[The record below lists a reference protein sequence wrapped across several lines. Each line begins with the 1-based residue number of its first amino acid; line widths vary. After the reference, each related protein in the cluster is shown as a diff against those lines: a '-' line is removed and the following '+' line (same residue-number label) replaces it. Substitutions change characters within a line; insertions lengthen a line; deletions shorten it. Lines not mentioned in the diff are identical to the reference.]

1 MPVTIKAWLSIG
13 STYTYLTALRL
24 RSVVE
29 ASVIKLDIRPISI
42 RQIMKNMDNIPFPPS
57 KKTKVDYMWRDIQ
70 RRSEFYSL
78 PVPNVPAPYP
88 LQEFDRA
95 NLVGIVMERDGR
107 YLEYLEETYRAW
119 FLDGLEAGS
128 DQNLENV
135 SRVMGTS
142 LPGILDGASSSEILE
157 IYERNTAEAQRAGVF
172 GAPSFEVNGEIFWGD
187 DRLEDAILFAKQHQ
201 YLERYQ
207 CVTAN
212 HN

>member
-24 RSVVE
+24 QSVVV
-29 ASVIKLDIRPISI
+29 ASGIKLEIRPISI

-107 YLEYLEETYRAW
+107 YL
-119 FLDGLEAGS
+119 
-128 DQNLENV
+128 
-135 SRVMGTS
+135 SRSITIPTRFALSNS
-142 LPGILDGASSSEILE
+142 LSG
-157 IYERNTAEAQRAGVF
+157 
-172 GAPSFEVNGEIFWGD
+172 
-187 DRLEDAILFAKQHQ
+187 
-201 YLERYQ
+201 
-207 CVTAN
+207 
-212 HN
+212 

>member
-128 DQNLENV
+128 DRNLENV

-157 IYERNTAEAQRAGVF
+157 IYERNTAEAQTAGVF

-201 YLERYQ
+201 
-207 CVTAN
+207 
-212 HN
+212 

>member
-1 MPVTIKAWLSIG
+1 MSRTIKAWLSIG

-24 RSVVE
+24 RSVVD
-29 ASVIKLDIRPISI
+29 ASGIKLDISPISI

-78 PVPNVPAPYP
+78 PVPDVPAPYP
-88 LQEFDRA
+88 LKEFDRA

-107 YLEYLEETYRAW
+107 YLEYFEETYRAW
-119 FLDGLEAGS
+119 FLDRLEAGS

-135 SRVMGTS
+135 SRALGTS
-142 LPGILDGASSSEILE
+142 LPEILEEASSSEIVK
-157 IYERNTAEAQRAGVF
+157 IYENNTAEAQTAGVF

-187 DRLEDAILFAKQHQ
+187 DRLEDAIRFAKQRQ
-201 YLERYQ
+201 
-207 CVTAN
+207 
-212 HN
+212 

>member
-1 MPVTIKAWLSIG
+1 MSRTIKAWLSIG

-29 ASVIKLDIRPISI
+29 ASRIKLDIRPISI

-88 LQEFDRA
+88 LKEFDRA

-107 YLEYLEETYRAW
+107 YLEYLQETYRAW

-128 DQNLENV
+128 DQNLKNV
-135 SRVMGTS
+135 SSVLGIS
-142 LPGILDGASSSEILE
+142 LPEILEEASSSEIVE
-157 IYERNTAEAQRAGVF
+157 IYERNTAEAQTAGVF
-172 GAPSFEVNGEIFWGD
+172 GAPSFAVNGEIFWGD
-187 DRLEDAILFAKQHQ
+187 DRLEDAIRFARQRQ
-201 YLERYQ
+201 
-207 CVTAN
+207 
-212 HN
+212 

>member
-1 MPVTIKAWLSIG
+1 MSRTIKAWLSIG

-24 RSVVE
+24 RSVVD
-29 ASVIKLDIRPISI
+29 ASGIKLDIRPISI

-78 PVPNVPAPYP
+78 PVPDVPAPYP
-88 LQEFDRA
+88 LKEFDRA

-107 YLEYLEETYRAW
+107 YLEYFEETYRAW

-135 SRVMGTS
+135 FQKIGVT
-142 LPGILDGASSSEILE
+142 LQDVLDATASSEILE
-157 IYERNTAEAQRAGVF
+157 IYERNTADAQTAGVF
-172 GAPSFEVNGEIFWGD
+172 GAPSFEVAGEIFWGD
-187 DRLEDAILFAKQHQ
+187 DRLEDAIRFAKQ
-201 YLERYQ
+201 L
-207 CVTAN
+207 
-212 HN
+212 

>member
-1 MPVTIKAWLSIG
+1 MSGTIKAWLSIG

-29 ASVIKLDIRPISI
+29 ASRIKLDIRPISI

-88 LQEFDRA
+88 LKEFDRA

-107 YLEYLEETYRAW
+107 YLEYLDETYRAW
-119 FLDGLEAGS
+119 FLDGLEAGT
-128 DQNLENV
+128 DQNLKNV
-135 SRVMGTS
+135 SSVLGIS
-142 LPGILDGASSSEILE
+142 LPEILEEASSSEIVE
-157 IYERNTAEAQRAGVF
+157 IYERNTAEAQTAGVF
-172 GAPSFEVNGEIFWGD
+172 GAPSFAVNGEIFWGD
-187 DRLEDAILFAKQHQ
+187 DRLEDAIRFARQRQ
-201 YLERYQ
+201 
-207 CVTAN
+207 
-212 HN
+212 

>member
-1 MPVTIKAWLSIG
+1 MSPTIKAWLSIG

-29 ASVIKLDIRPISI
+29 ASRIKLDIRPISI

-70 RRSEFYSL
+70 RRAEFYSL

-88 LQEFDRA
+88 LKEFDRA

-107 YLEYLEETYRAW
+107 YLEYLDETYRAW

-128 DQNLENV
+128 DQNLKNV
-135 SRVMGTS
+135 SSVLGIS
-142 LPGILDGASSSEILE
+142 LPEILEEASSSEIVE
-157 IYERNTAEAQRAGVF
+157 IYERNTAEAQTAGVF
-172 GAPSFEVNGEIFWGD
+172 GAPSFAVNGEIFWGD
-187 DRLEDAILFAKQHQ
+187 DRLEDAIRFARQRQ
-201 YLERYQ
+201 
-207 CVTAN
+207 
-212 HN
+212 

>member
-24 RSVVE
+24 QN
-29 ASVIKLDIRPISI
+29 VIETSGIKMDIRPISI

-70 RRSEFYSL
+70 RRAEFYSL
-78 PVPNVPAPYP
+78 PVPRVPAAYP
-88 LQEFDRA
+88 LKEFDQA
-95 NLVGIVMERDGR
+95 NLVGIVMEREGK

-135 SRVMGTS
+135 FQKIGVTLQDLS
-142 LPGILDGASSSEILE
+142 LIHI
-157 IYERNTAEAQRAGVF
+157 
-172 GAPSFEVNGEIFWGD
+172 
-187 DRLEDAILFAKQHQ
+187 
-201 YLERYQ
+201 
-207 CVTAN
+207 
-212 HN
+212 

>member
-1 MPVTIKAWLSIG
+1 MSGTIKAWLSIG

-29 ASVIKLDIRPISI
+29 ASRIKLDIRPISI
-42 RQIMKNMDNIPFPPS
+42 RQIMKNMGNIPFPPS

-88 LQEFDRA
+88 LKEFDRA

-107 YLEYLEETYRAW
+107 YLEYLDETYRAW

-128 DQNLENV
+128 DQNLKNV
-135 SRVMGTS
+135 SSVLGIS
-142 LPGILDGASSSEILE
+142 LPEILEEASSSEIVE
-157 IYERNTAEAQRAGVF
+157 IYERNTAEAQTAGVF
-172 GAPSFEVNGEIFWGD
+172 GAPSFAVNGEIFWGD
-187 DRLEDAILFAKQHQ
+187 DRLEDAIRFARQRQ
-201 YLERYQ
+201 
-207 CVTAN
+207 
-212 HN
+212 

>member
-1 MPVTIKAWLSIG
+1 MSGTIKALLSIG
-13 STYTYLTALRL
+13 STYTYLTAIRL

-29 ASVIKLDIRPISI
+29 ASRIKLDIRPISI

-88 LQEFDRA
+88 LKEFDRA

-107 YLEYLEETYRAW
+107 YLEYLDETYRAW

-128 DQNLENV
+128 DQNLKNV
-135 SRVMGTS
+135 SSVLGIS
-142 LPGILDGASSSEILE
+142 LPEILEEASSSEIVE
-157 IYERNTAEAQRAGVF
+157 IYERNTAEAQTAGVF
-172 GAPSFEVNGEIFWGD
+172 GAPSFEVNSEIFWGD
-187 DRLEDAILFAKQHQ
+187 DRLEDAIRFAKQRQ
-201 YLERYQ
+201 
-207 CVTAN
+207 
-212 HN
+212 

>member
-1 MPVTIKAWLSIG
+1 MSVTIKAWLSIG

-29 ASVIKLDIRPISI
+29 LSGIKLEIRPISI

-78 PVPNVPAPYP
+78 PVPKVPAPYP
-88 LQEFDRA
+88 LKEFDRA
-95 NLVGIVMERDGR
+95 NLVGIVMEQNGK

-119 FLDGLEAGS
+119 FLEGLEAGS

-135 SRVMGTS
+135 FRAMGTS
-142 LPGILDGASSSEILE
+142 LPEILDKASSSEILE
-157 IYERNTAEAQRAGVF
+157 IYERNTAEAQTTGVF

-187 DRLEDAILFAKQHQ
+187 DRLEDAILFAKQ
-201 YLERYQ
+201 YQ
-207 CVTAN
+207 
-212 HN
+212 

>member
-1 MPVTIKAWLSIG
+1 MPVTIKALLSIG

-24 RSVVE
+24 QSVVV
-29 ASVIKLDIRPISI
+29 ASGIKLEIRPISI

-128 DQNLENV
+128 DRNLENV

-157 IYERNTAEAQRAGVF
+157 IYKRNTAEAQRAGVF

-201 YLERYQ
+201 
-207 CVTAN
+207 
-212 HN
+212 

>member
-1 MPVTIKAWLSIG
+1 MSGTIKAWLSIG

-29 ASVIKLDIRPISI
+29 ASRIKLDIRPISI

-88 LQEFDRA
+88 LKEFDRA

-128 DQNLENV
+128 DQNLKNV
-135 SRVMGTS
+135 SSVLGIS
-142 LPGILDGASSSEILE
+142 LPEILEEASSSEIVE
-157 IYERNTAEAQRAGVF
+157 IYERNTAEAQTAGVF

-201 YLERYQ
+201 
-207 CVTAN
+207 
-212 HN
+212 

>member
-1 MPVTIKAWLSIG
+1 MSGTIKAWLSIG

-29 ASVIKLDIRPISI
+29 ASRIKLDIRPISI

-88 LQEFDRA
+88 LKEFDRA

-107 YLEYLEETYRAW
+107 YLEYLDETYRAW

-128 DQNLENV
+128 DQNLKNV
-135 SRVMGTS
+135 SSVLGIS
-142 LPGILDGASSSEILE
+142 LPEILEEASSSEIVE
-157 IYERNTAEAQRAGVF
+157 IYERNTAEAQTAGVF
-172 GAPSFEVNGEIFWGD
+172 GAPSFAVNGEIFWGD
-187 DRLEDAILFAKQHQ
+187 DRLEDAIRFARQRQ
-201 YLERYQ
+201 
-207 CVTAN
+207 
-212 HN
+212 

>member
-1 MPVTIKAWLSIG
+1 MSGTIKAWLSIG

-24 RSVVE
+24 HPVVE
-29 ASVIKLDIRPISI
+29 ASRIKLDIRPISI

-88 LQEFDRA
+88 LKEFDRA

-107 YLEYLEETYRAW
+107 YIEYLDETYRAW

-128 DQNLENV
+128 DQNLKNV
-135 SRVMGTS
+135 SSVLGIS
-142 LPGILDGASSSEILE
+142 LPEILEEASSSEIVE
-157 IYERNTAEAQRAGVF
+157 IYERNTAEAQTAGVF
-172 GAPSFEVNGEIFWGD
+172 GAPSFAVNGEIFWGD
-187 DRLEDAILFAKQHQ
+187 DRLEDAIRFARQRQ
-201 YLERYQ
+201 
-207 CVTAN
+207 
-212 HN
+212 